1 MNHPQQQTSTPP
13 GHTLPQDAAAAGAA
27 AKALMRTNRSAT
39 PAEILHSIPDSPR
52 LAELLAR
59 HPDKFADLLEDPA
72 RYRLQILIGLGE
84 HLRPIEHHGFRVD
97 AEYFYPASVVK
108 LCSAVAATEVLKELY
123 LAGIAV
129 NRNSP
134 FVIHPLP
141 GVQPGGQPGVESS
154 AANPFVYELPEKYPG
169 DWFGGNPPGTF
180 DGIARDIRRALM
192 ISDNPA
198 HNRLYEFVGHETI
211 NKLMWRG
218 GLPTVRINHRL
229 SDFRSPADQ
238 RRTARIDFLAG
249 SEVAYT
255 VPQRD
260 SALITD
266 NTSFPGLLGLQAGR
280 GHIDPASGERFDGP
294 MDFTGRNRL
303 GLLDMHKLLARQLH
317 FDPRLGPKA
326 DYVDA
331 DFVTLFNALA
341 TVPRECPDLRFDKAR
356 FPDEDFKW
364 YGRGLA
370 RLKGGRSVA
379 IANKVGQAYGFSTDT
394 AMMFPTRGGGRATLF
409 ITATIFT
416 CASGIIGGDQYEYD
430 RADRFFADL
439 AEVAGREFW
448 GLRSR

>member
-1 MNHPQQQTSTPP
+1 MNHPHPKTSTPL
-13 GHTLPQDAAAAGAA
+13 GGTSPQDAAAAAAA
-27 AKALMRTNRSAT
+27 AKTRMRMNRSAI
-39 PAEILHSIPDSPR
+39 PAEILHSIPESPR

-59 HPDKFADLLEDPA
+59 HPDKFGDLLEDPA
-72 RYRLQILIGLGE
+72 RFRLQILIGLGE
-84 HLRPIEHHGFRVD
+84 HLQPIEHHGFRVD

-108 LCSAVAATEVLKELY
+108 LCSAVAATEVLKELS

-141 GVQPGGQPGVESS
+141 SVQPG
-154 AANPFVYELPEKYPG
+154 AAKPFVYELPEKYPG

-249 SEVAYT
+249 SEIAYT
-255 VPQRD
+255 VPERD
-260 SALITD
+260 SSLMTD
-266 NTSFPGLLGLQAGR
+266 NASFAGLAGLHAGR
-280 GHIDPASGERFDGP
+280 GYIDPVSGKHCDEP

-356 FPDEDFKW
+356 FPDAQFKW
-364 YGRGLA
+364 YGPGLA
-370 RLKGGRSVA
+370 RLKGGRTVA
-379 IANKVGQAYGFSTDT
+379 IANKVGRAYGFSTDT

-409 ITATIFT
+409 LTATLFT
-416 CASGIIGGDQYEYD
+416 CAGGIIGGDQYEYD

-448 GLRSR
+448 ALRSR